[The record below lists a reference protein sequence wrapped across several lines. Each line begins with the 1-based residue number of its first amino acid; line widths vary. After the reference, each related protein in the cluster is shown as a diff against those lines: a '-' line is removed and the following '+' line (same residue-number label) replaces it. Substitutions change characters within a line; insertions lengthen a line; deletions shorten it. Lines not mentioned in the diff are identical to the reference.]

1 MAWTQAQLDA
11 LNKAIAVGSDK
22 VKYADREVTY
32 RSLSDMLKLR
42 AAMMDELN
50 LPGTTR
56 NPYKKLSYS
65 KGIQ

>member
-11 LNKAIAVGSDK
+11 LNKAIAAGSDK

-56 NPYKKLSYS
+56 NAFKKFSYS

>member
-11 LNKAIAVGSDK
+11 LNKAIANGSER

-32 RSLSDMLKLR
+32 RSMAEMLKLR
-42 AAMMDELN
+42 SMIMDELN

-56 NPYKKLSYS
+56 NAFKKFSYS

>member
-11 LNKAIAVGSDK
+11 LNKAIANGSTK

-32 RSLSDMLKLR
+32 RSLSEMLKLR
-42 AAMMDELN
+42 TLMTDELN
-50 LPGTTR
+50 PASTTR
-56 NPYKKLSYS
+56 SYFKKFAYS